1 MEDGTVDAL
10 ELVVAMAV
18 KIPAGLALLGWDERR
33 LARKAPEKLTRAWPA
48 STKLSA
54 MVVFQELGIWVHFW
68 RTRKWSAKGSDLG
81 LAWALAYLF
90 ATSLP
95 LVAIDAVLRD
105 G

>member
-18 KIPAGLALLGWDERR
+18 KIPAGLALIGWDERR
-33 LARKAPEKLTRAWPA
+33 LARKAPELRERAWPA
-48 STKLSA
+48 STRLSA
-54 MVVFQELGIWVHFW
+54 MVVFQEIGVWIHFW
-68 RTRKWSAKGSDLG
+68 RTRRWSAEGSDLG
-81 LAWALAYLF
+81 LAWAIAYLF

-95 LVAIDAVLRD
+95 LVAIDVLLRD

>member
-33 LARKAPEKLTRAWPA
+33 LARKAPELLERAWPP
-48 STKLSA
+48 STRLSA
-54 MVVFQELGIWVHFW
+54 MVVFQEIGILVHFW
-68 RTRKWSAKGSDLG
+68 RTRRWSPAGLSLG
-81 LAWALAYLF
+81 IGWAIVYLF

-95 LVAIDAVLRD
+95 LVAIDALLRD